1 MSDISES
8 GWARKAGAD
17 MSAVF
22 ENDQFPIENDQFPI
36 QPADVGIR
44 RLQAAFTSR
53 LVQIPGAALIVIGAF
68 FTTLWMTEPTP
79 MNVAS
84 EPDRGSSGSE
94 IDKLAGMQ
102 VSTWEGLRESAADA
116 GLVPARSLVGVVDG
130 LTRANEREVT
140 VHGWLA
146 DPRGDG
152 APLNLIAFVGSKSVA
167 FGKTASERPDV
178 ASALR
183 LPDGAEKNV
192 GFELTFSCKTGQV
205 PIIVGVGSGRQYRI
219 LELTKAC

>member
-8 GWARKAGAD
+8 GWGQEAGGGD

-22 ENDQFPIENDQFPI
+22 ENDQFPI

-79 MNVAS
+79 MNAAS

-102 VSTWEGLRESAADA
+102 VST
-116 GLVPARSLVGVVDG
+116 
-130 LTRANEREVT
+130 
-140 VHGWLA
+140 
-146 DPRGDG
+146 
-152 APLNLIAFVGSKSVA
+152 
-167 FGKTASERPDV
+167 
-178 ASALR
+178 
-183 LPDGAEKNV
+183 
-192 GFELTFSCKTGQV
+192 
-205 PIIVGVGSGRQYRI
+205 
-219 LELTKAC
+219 